1 MKFNYN
7 FVYFFCINKTFIS
20 IRWSKKTK
28 IFELIEQ
35 INQTF
40 LILLL
45 FPVFIPYINEKYK
58 MPDLLN
64 HDHHLISDATEN
76 LPTSIHKKNKPK
88 KTRKN
93 TWLWLWNVPV
103 MPARSPIWIDAHQ
116 RLDYTNHHQKN
127 RHHLA
132 LKHKN
137 YKKKSLLTKK

>member
-1 MKFNYN
+1 MIENEK
-7 FVYFFCINKTFIS
+7 
-20 IRWSKKTK
+20 K

-76 LPTSIHKKNKPK
+76 LPTSIHKKNQK
-88 KTRKN
+88 KNSNKN
-93 TWLWLWNVPV
+93 L
-103 MPARSPIWIDAHQ
+103 A
-116 RLDYTNHHQKN
+116 
-127 RHHLA
+127 LA
-132 LKHKN
+132 LKRSCNARPLAHLN
-137 YKKKSLLTKK
+137 